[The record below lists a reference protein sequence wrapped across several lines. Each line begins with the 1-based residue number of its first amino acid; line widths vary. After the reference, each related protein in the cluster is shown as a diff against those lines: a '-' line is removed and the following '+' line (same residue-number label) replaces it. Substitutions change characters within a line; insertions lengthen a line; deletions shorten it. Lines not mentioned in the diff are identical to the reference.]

1 MAHCIARIALLDWSD
16 QASLAAAQAV
26 IVAAF
31 ADTDR
36 YPLARIAQELQPGIT
51 PFFRQFFVAWQYVDG
66 VEKIV
71 GVGGIKAADW
81 ASDLAV
87 LYLSAVL
94 PQARGQGIGRALVTA
109 RLDWLRQQ
117 KRQKAHGRVM
127 VSTQKLRRFKSLGFK
142 VVSATPPL
150 SRSAD
155 NRQPNQGL
163 IAREDG
169 RRYLMLLEF

>member
-1 MAHCIARIALLDWSD
+1 MAYRIALLDWSD

-31 ADTDR
+31 ADADR
-36 YPLARIAQELQPGIT
+36 YPLARVAQELQPGIP
-51 PFFRQFFVAWQYVDG
+51 PFYRQFFVAWQYVDG
-66 VEKIV
+66 VEQVV

-117 KRQKAHGRVM
+117 KQHGQKARGRVM
-127 VSTQKLRRFKSLGFK
+127 VSTQKLRRFKNLGFT

-163 IAREDG
+163 MAREDG